1 MTIARAGT
9 RTGMKRTGFIFSLLL
24 AATIALAPALAEAR
38 GGGGS
43 SSGSRGSRTY
53 SAPPPTQ
60 TAPQAQPM
68 QRSMTQPTQT
78 QRPAQAAPNAAT
90 AQPSFFQ
97 RNPFMAGMMGGLLG
111 AGIGAMLFGG
121 GLGSFFGEGFAG
133 MLGMLIQFA
142 LIGGLIY
149 LAVVFFR
156 RRSQGAQPQM
166 DRRTYAYAAGPT
178 PDQDRDG
185 MLARRALPDAAP
197 LDLNTG
203 RVGAIPASGGSAPA
217 AASNDEIGVTEAD
230 YGEFEKL
237 LMQIQ
242 KAWSGADLGALRSV
256 LTPEMLSYFSEQLS
270 ADASAGTEN
279 RVEDVKFENGDL
291 AEAWSEGD
299 TQYATVAMTWTARD
313 FTLRSGTDHVIVG
326 SRTERVPA
334 TEVWTFMRVRGGRWL
349 LAAIQQV

>member
-1 MTIARAGT
+1 MTIKRA
-9 RTGMKRTGFIFSLLL
+9 GMKRTGLILSLLL
-24 AATIALAPALAEAR
+24 AATVALAPALAEAR

-78 QRPAQAAPNAAT
+78 QRPAQAAPNTAA

-121 GLGSFFGEGFAG
+121 GFENFFGEGFAG
-133 MLGMLIQFA
+133 MLGMLVQFA

-149 LAVVFFR
+149 LAVAFFR
-156 RRSQGAQPQM
+156 RRLGSQPQM
-166 DRRTYAYAAGPT
+166 TRPAYAYAGAA
-178 PDQDRDG
+178 PDEDRGDVV
-185 MLARRALPDAAP
+185 ARRALPDAAP

-203 RVGAIPASGGSAPA
+203 KVGAIPASGGSPSA
-217 AASNDEIGVTEAD
+217 AAHDEIGVTEAD
-230 YGEFEKL
+230 YGAFETL
-237 LMQIQ
+237 LIEIQ
-242 KAWSGADLGALRSV
+242 KAWSSADLGALRAH

-279 RVEDVKFENGDL
+279 RVEDVRFENGDL
-291 AEAWSEGD
+291 AEAWSEGE

-313 FTLRSGTDHVIVG
+313 YTLRSGTDHVIVG